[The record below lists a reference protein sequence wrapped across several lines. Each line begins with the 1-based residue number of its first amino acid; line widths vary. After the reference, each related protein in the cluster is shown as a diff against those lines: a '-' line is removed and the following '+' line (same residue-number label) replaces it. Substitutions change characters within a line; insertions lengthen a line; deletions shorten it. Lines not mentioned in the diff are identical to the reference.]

1 MTAKCNQDRLTV
13 ERIAARSFVVLG
25 GLFWVIATFSAER
38 VFRGG
43 SDLISARNAL
53 LPLALTV
60 IVFVIGMFWEYA
72 VSALL
77 AATSAGVLAWGFY
90 AGWEPA
96 ARVHARAPDHR
107 EGRPGRRGHPVGE
120 PGAPARPVASNEE
133 KGRMPK
139 RPSLHRFPG
148 SVPRRAMRSRGR
160 TDRRPK
166 CRPMLYS
173 SSPERRSLM
182 TPRRALNEPGRR

>member
-90 AGWEPA
+90 AGWEPGVWMLMIATLVAPMIISGPLYFLA
-96 ARVHARAPDHR
+96 ARMQRVCTLERQTTAK
-107 EGRPGRRGHPVGE
+107 E
-120 PGAPARPVASNEE
+120 APAGA
-133 KGRMPK
+133 
-139 RPSLHRFPG
+139 
-148 SVPRRAMRSRGR
+148 A
-160 TDRRPK
+160 TQ
-166 CRPMLYS
+166 
-173 SSPERRSLM
+173 
-182 TPRRALNEPGRR
+182 